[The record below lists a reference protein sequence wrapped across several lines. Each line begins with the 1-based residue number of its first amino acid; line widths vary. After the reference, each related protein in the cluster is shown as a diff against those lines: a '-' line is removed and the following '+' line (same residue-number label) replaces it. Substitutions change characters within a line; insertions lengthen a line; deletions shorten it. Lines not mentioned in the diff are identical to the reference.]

1 MNFRTKFCN
10 NQGTAYVNIFVVN
23 LRLYF
28 FNVLFVV
35 NGLSD
40 HDAQFL
46 ILNTFFTRMKVMTCT
61 QANKH
66 MTEGH
71 CKLNSE
77 CPVTKAVSSDHTGSQ
92 PCSLL

>member
-1 MNFRTKFCN
+1 MNFPTRFWN
-10 NQGTAYVNIFVVN
+10 NQGSACDNIFVVN
-23 LRLYF
+23 LRLNF
-28 FNVLFVV
+28 CNVLPVA

-46 ILNTFFTRMKVMTCT
+46 ILNTFFTRMKVMTYT

-71 CKLNSE
+71 CKLNS
-77 CPVTKAVSSDHTGSQ
+77 VQ
-92 PCSLL
+92 